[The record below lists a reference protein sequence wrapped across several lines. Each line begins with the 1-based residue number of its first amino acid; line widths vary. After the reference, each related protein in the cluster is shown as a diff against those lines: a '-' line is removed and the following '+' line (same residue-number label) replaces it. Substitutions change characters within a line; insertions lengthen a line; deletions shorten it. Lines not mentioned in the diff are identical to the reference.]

1 MQSSDSNIYI
11 IRDWSDG
18 FVALK
23 HHAEDVCGAVESDL
37 QAGERQRW
45 PRTSGADVLLVAA
58 FLDPSV
64 RSLVARGDHGSAS
77 LDRCWRACLQ
87 DLERWAVVYPSDEYL
102 DNRRFWSDV
111 LTATVHLSAA
121 SSRVPAQREWDAL
134 ISAVGAPERNGAS
147 HDAPFGPF
155 PPAADDGDVF
165 VAQRKHLMSLRGF
178 DRLAP
183 EAGMTGGIM
192 PIPRTTY
199 ADLLPLLAFW
209 DARLKSVPQL
219 LGHDGVVRQWHAAA
233 SELIELLKT
242 AEVSEVYPKN
252 STFWRA
258 LVRVS
263 TQVSVA
269 SPKPPG
275 QQEWEALLS
284 SLEAKARNGVPRD
297 VPFGPFA
304 NAGDFGDVFVA
315 QRKHLM
321 TLRGVDRLPP
331 EPGMT
336 GGIMPIP
343 RTTYTD
349 LMPLVTFWGAQLKAA
364 KEIAGQEAVNRQWNA
379 AVTELGAL
387 IKTANPSSVY
397 PKNQAF
403 WRALSRVST
412 HVNMADGAPSKTER
426 ILDSLA
432 FGVKEAP
439 ATIVSAASAAAK
451 GTAEVVGEVAG
462 GAGKLAGSLL
472 GGLFSGIGVPLVVGG
487 GALGA
492 YLLLRG
498 RGARGEA

>member
-1 MQSSDSNIYI
+1 MQSSNSTIHV

-18 FVALK
+18 FIALK
-23 HHAEDVCGAVESDL
+23 HHAEDLCGAVESDL

-58 FLDPSV
+58 FLEPSV

-77 LDRCWRACLQ
+77 LARCWRACLQ
-87 DLERWAVVYPSDEYL
+87 DLERWAVVFPSDEYL

-121 SSRVPAQREWDAL
+121 SARVPTQREWDAL
-134 ISAVGAPERNGAS
+134 ISAVGAPVRNG
-147 HDAPFGPF
+147 
-155 PPAADDGDVF
+155 
-165 VAQRKHLMSLRGF
+165 
-178 DRLAP
+178 
-183 EAGMTGGIM
+183 
-192 PIPRTTY
+192 IP
-199 ADLLPLLAFW
+199 
-209 DARLKSVPQL
+209 Q
-219 LGHDGVVRQWHAAA
+219 
-233 SELIELLKT
+233 
-242 AEVSEVYPKN
+242 
-252 STFWRA
+252 
-258 LVRVS
+258 
-263 TQVSVA
+263 
-269 SPKPPG
+269 
-275 QQEWEALLS
+275 
-284 SLEAKARNGVPRD
+284 D

-304 NAGDFGDVFVA
+304 NVGDFGDVFVA

-343 RTTYTD
+343 RTTYAD
-349 LMPLVTFWGAQLKAA
+349 LMPLATFWGAQLKAA
-364 KEIAGQEAVNRQWNA
+364 KEIAGKEAINRQWNA

-387 IKTANPSSVY
+387 IKTASPDAVY

-412 HVNMADGAPSKTER
+412 HVNIADGAPSKTER
-426 ILDSLA
+426 ILDSIA
-432 FGVKEAP
+432 VGVKQAP
-439 ATIVSAASAAAK
+439 ATIASAASAAAK
-451 GTAEVVGEVAG
+451 GTAEVVGDVAG

-472 GGLFSGIGVPLVVGG
+472 GGLFSGIGGPLVVGG

-498 RGARGEA
+498 RRARGEA